1 MTQVEYARCVLMIVK
16 NEETQSNIDEAARI
30 LQDVQV
36 ETYGSMDHREKIEFI
51 LYQMKVMVKKSDM
64 IRLLIVSR
72 KVTDKTFKGQGIEDL
87 RTQYHAYF
95 SIYHG
100 SEQNLFESAK
110 SMKAIVDS
118 MLTNAPELSK
128 LPAVNEFGFKFDL
141 DTVFQ
146 NLIFFTIISDY
157 SEEKT
162 KMLKDIQTSYLSLLE
177 KKPLLEKL
185 VVGILSKEL
194 IATNIE
200 SWGIDKVEI
209 FQDGYPHAAEHKVNF
224 KKQLI
229 QHNVIICSSYYE
241 RVRLHRLAELSHVA
255 PAELEE
261 EASYLINSDI
271 VKGKMDRVEGV
282 IVFRRQRVDDEI
294 LDDWVTDVNN
304 LLDLVNHTCNLIDRE
319 EDVMAN

>member
-1 MTQVEYARCVLMIVK
+1 
-16 NEETQSNIDEAARI
+16 
-30 LQDVQV
+30 
-36 ETYGSMDHREKIEFI
+36 
-51 LYQMKVMVKKSDM
+51 M

-177 KKPLLEKL
+177 KKTA
-185 VVGILSKEL
+185 VGEVGGLASSQKKL

-255 PAELEE
+255 PGR
-261 EASYLINSDI
+261 N
-271 VKGKMDRVEGV
+271 
-282 IVFRRQRVDDEI
+282 
-294 LDDWVTDVNN
+294 
-304 LLDLVNHTCNLIDRE
+304 
-319 EDVMAN
+319 